1 MVRLGVGMESR
12 TVAADTSTAQRRQ
25 SDLEPTAAQRLSG
38 WLKGYHPLPGVPDEL
53 FDTARRPRDHWL
65 AFLGDFAEYP
75 EADFRTRF
83 GLANRHIRDSGAS
96 YRIYGEENER
106 SWPLNPLPLILAQK
120 EWEEIAAGVTQRAQL
135 VEALLQDI
143 YG

>member
-1 MVRLGVGMESR
+1 MPLGTSTVPVASGRDRFRFRRLWCAPGPTGWPRRRETG

-25 SDLEPTAAQRLSG
+25 ADLEPTAAQRLSA

-53 FDTARRPRDHWL
+53 FDSSRRPRDHWL

-96 YRIYGEENER
+96 YRIYG
-106 SWPLNPLPLILAQK
+106 
-120 EWEEIAAGVTQRAQL
+120 
-135 VEALLQDI
+135 
-143 YG
+143 